1 MTVPCISYFL
11 FEYVTGNLATIPSY
25 MAALNIGWIY
35 VLYLLVFAASGRT
48 RIAIPVVSILLFILS
63 LAEAFVVSFRSRPI
77 MFWDILAF
85 GTAMTVSQ
93 NYVFTITKAMKEA
106 GVILLVINIAAAAF
120 PRRISGRKYRLAFA
134 GTAAG
139 VTAAYGVWFFTFLMP
154 SWGLGINMWEVNETY
169 KEYGYVLSTAVSFRY
184 AVKQKPAGYGTSQ
197 IKRIYNDY
205 KAEDVLLASAEEVAL
220 GEDITTPVNIICIM
234 NESLSDLRTGGSF
247 QTNQAYFPFLY
258 SLKENTISGSLCVP
272 VFGSMTCNSEFEFL
286 TGDSIAFLPSNCSAY
301 QFYIKPGTYSLVS
314 TLKDQGYRTVAMH
327 PYPGENWNRDTCY
340 KNMGIR

>member
-1 MTVPCISYFL
+1 MTKENILPLARKAAHILFTVFLMTVPCISYFL

-120 PRRISGRKYRLAFA
+120 PRRISGRKCRHRGRCHRRLRRM
-134 GTAAG
+134 
-139 VTAAYGVWFFTFLMP
+139 V
-154 SWGLGINMWEVNETY
+154 
-169 KEYGYVLSTAVSFRY
+169 
-184 AVKQKPAGYGTSQ
+184 
-197 IKRIYNDY
+197 
-205 KAEDVLLASAEEVAL
+205 
-220 GEDITTPVNIICIM
+220 
-234 NESLSDLRTGGSF
+234 
-247 QTNQAYFPFLY
+247 
-258 SLKENTISGSLCVP
+258 
-272 VFGSMTCNSEFEFL
+272 
-286 TGDSIAFLPSNCSAY
+286 
-301 QFYIKPGTYSLVS
+301 FYISHALLGPGNQHVGG
-314 TLKDQGYRTVAMH
+314 Q
-327 PYPGENWNRDTCY
+327 RDL
-340 KNMGIR
+340 